1 MSDVG
6 PAEPRDDRLGPID
19 YLAVEFPDGR
29 IGEEGF
35 QALLELVERQVIQ
48 VLDLEFIAKHADG
61 AVQKVGASDLG
72 ATGGVNLAA
81 WQGAA
86 SSLLDPS
93 DIEEIG
99 SAIQP
104 GSVAGVVIYENRWVL
119 SLFEPWRRGG
129 ARLIADG
136 GIPVQDVVAAL
147 DATEST

>member
-1 MSDVG
+1 MSNVP
-6 PAEPRDDRLGPID
+6 PAETRDDRLGPID

-35 QALLELVERQVIQ
+35 QALLELVDRQVIQ

-61 AVQKVGASDLG
+61 AVQKVDASDLE
-72 ATGGVNLAA
+72 APGGVNLTA

-86 SSLLDPS
+86 SRLLDPS
-93 DIEEIG
+93 DIDEIG

-119 SLFEPWRRGG
+119 SLFEPWRRRG

-136 GIPVQDVVAAL
+136 GIPAQDVVAAL

>member
-1 MSDVG
+1 MSNVR
-6 PAEPRDDRLGPID
+6 PAETRDDRLGPID

-35 QALLELVERQVIQ
+35 QALLELVDRQVIQ

-61 AVQKVGASDLG
+61 AVQKVDASDLE
-72 ATGGVNLAA
+72 APRGVNLAA

-86 SSLLDPS
+86 SRLLDPS
-93 DIEEIG
+93 DIDEIG

-119 SLFEPWRRGG
+119 SLFEPWRRSG

-136 GIPVQDVVAAL
+136 GIPAQDVVAAL